1 MFGLVLSVDIY
12 VLWDCLRIV
21 DKLFLDCFW
30 IVVGLVSGLFWDW
43 FRIGFGLVL
52 ERFWIDF
59 VFEFLFFVFC
69 GCVCSVCCFCVL
81 ISCLWLCSFV
91 WTVCFNIAAVFQSSS
106 GCSRLSCIQSVF

>member
-1 MFGLVLSVDIY
+1 MFGLVFLLVTFSVIFLRLSLD
-12 VLWDCLRIV
+12 WIV
-21 DKLFLDCFW
+21 FGLFLDFG
-30 IVVGLVSGLFWDW
+30 IVLGLFWDW

-52 ERFWIDF
+52 DRFWIGF
-59 VFEFLFFVFC
+59 VLEFLFFVFC
-69 GCVCSVCCFCVL
+69 GCVGSVCCFCVL